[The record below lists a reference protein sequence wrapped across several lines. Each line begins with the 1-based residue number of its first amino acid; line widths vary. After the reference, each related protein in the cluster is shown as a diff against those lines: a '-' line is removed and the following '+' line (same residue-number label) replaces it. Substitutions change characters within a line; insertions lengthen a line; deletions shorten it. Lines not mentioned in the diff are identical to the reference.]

1 MYLLLEIR
9 DLILSSRTAFR
20 PPYIYYLKTQDHIF
34 DSMSYNSGY
43 NVGGAQAGHLSIHTI
58 QTNEIPLDSDRE
70 LRLRYHT
77 VEECDRLASRRV

>member
-1 MYLLLEIR
+1 MQTYLSDIN
-9 DLILSSRTAFR
+9 
-20 PPYIYYLKTQDHIF
+20 
-34 DSMSYNSGY
+34 SYNSGY

-58 QTNEIPLDSDRE
+58 QTNEIPLDSNCE